1 MKKQLC
7 IIGII
12 ACLMFTGAY
21 LYAQSAGSPAPAAE
35 SRTAAS
41 TNATSQPPATDAAL
55 QPAPSAGAMSSV
67 QAAPPQPPASEY
79 APPPVQSSS
88 GPQPEHH
95 NAGGY
100 NGMGYGMG
108 GMMGSSEG
116 GAAAGMGMGGMIGT
130 SESGASTGMG
140 MGGTGMMGSSEEG
153 ASTGMMGFGYMG
165 PSQPG
170 YGGMGM
176 MGGGM
181 GMGYGMGG
189 FGMAGIPIDVTGE
202 MSIKPFPIGNL
213 PMNAVCEILQRR
225 AGGIRF
231 YAMPNKI
238 VAIGSKD
245 DLHRV
250 QQVLNQI
257 GASMGESVVSAMP
270 ANIAYQVYIVEVPSQ
285 REEMYSFNMTLRYI
299 SSANPLTGFNDFD
312 FDGMIVEQFSSHETD
327 STLVDGK
334 PQTNMEI
341 TINGKTRSE
350 KLLGEL
356 VAFIQEKVHSQVSVT
371 GMRIEKDESAPAP
384 FGNRYGGRRARSG
397 QNDSPSAAPVAAEG
411 FVNLPEGIQKILI
424 QLLGPETKTVGYW
437 FGNSAL
443 PGKCQT
449 SIGVWNLSLMAIE
462 SGPSDFLLELKLTGE
477 GVEIENT
484 VNAKIGQPVLVGYN
498 RYLGGMLLPGA
509 LVVIPRENFDSGP
522 GSETPSK
529 STSAAPDAAAPAVP
543 AVPAASPLKR

>member
-1 MKKQLC
+1 MKKNLY

-21 LYAQSAGSPAPAAE
+21 LYAQSAGSSSPAAE
-35 SRTAAS
+35 IPPSAS
-41 TNATSQPPATDAAL
+41 SNVLPPAVQPGLPSPAKQAGPVQPAAPEAAP
-55 QPAPSAGAMSSV
+55 QPAPSAGAIPAD
-67 QAAPPQPPASEY
+67 QAAPVQPAAPKVPPQSLP
-79 APPPVQSSS
+79 SSS
-88 GPQPEHH
+88 GPQPEGQ
-95 NAGGY
+95 NVGFPT
-100 NGMGYGMG
+100 GMGYGMG
-108 GMMGSSEG
+108 GMMGS
-116 GAAAGMGMGGMIGT
+116 A
-130 SESGASTGMG
+130 ESGASVGMAG
-140 MGGTGMMGSSEEG
+140 EG
-153 ASTGMMGFGYMG
+153 ESGMMGFGYMG
-165 PSQPG
+165 PSPNV

-176 MGGGM
+176 MGSGM

-189 FGMAGIPIDVTGE
+189 FGVAGFPIDVTGE

-231 YAMPNKI
+231 YMMPNKI

-257 GASMGESVVSAMP
+257 GASMGEPVGSALP

-285 REEMYSFNMTLRYI
+285 REEMFSFYMTLRYI
-299 SSANPLTGFNDFD
+299 SLANPLTGFDEFD

-334 PQTNMEI
+334 SQANMEI
-341 TINGKTRSE
+341 NINGKTRSE
-350 KLLGEL
+350 KLLEEL
-356 VAFIQEKVHSQVSVT
+356 VAFIQKKVKSQVSVT
-371 GMRIEKDESAPAP
+371 GMRIEKDESALDPSQSGYGRYRSRTGQKESQSAELAPA
-384 FGNRYGGRRARSG
+384 
-397 QNDSPSAAPVAAEG
+397 QVI
-411 FVNLPEGIQKILI
+411 VNLPEGIQKNLA
-424 QLLGPETKTVGYW
+424 QLLGPDTQTVGYW

-449 SIGVWNLSLMAIE
+449 SIGNWNLSLVTIE

-498 RYLGGMLLPGA
+498 RNMRGMLLPGA
-509 LVVIPRENFDSGP
+509 LVIIPRESFDSAP
-522 GSETPSK
+522 VSEIPSK
-529 STSAAPDAAAPAVP
+529 STSAAPDAAAPV
-543 AVPAASPLKR
+543 VPAAPTAPSSPR

>member
-1 MKKQLC
+1 
-7 IIGII
+7 
-12 ACLMFTGAY
+12 
-21 LYAQSAGSPAPAAE
+21 
-35 SRTAAS
+35 
-41 TNATSQPPATDAAL
+41 
-55 QPAPSAGAMSSV
+55 
-67 QAAPPQPPASEY
+67 
-79 APPPVQSSS
+79 
-88 GPQPEHH
+88 
-95 NAGGY
+95 
-100 NGMGYGMG
+100 MGYGMG
-108 GMMGSSEG
+108 GMMGASEG

-130 SESGASTGMG
+130 SESSASTGMG

-202 MSIKPFPIGNL
+202 MSIKPFPIGK
-213 PMNAVCEILQRR
+213 PTNAVCEILQRR
-225 AGGIRF
+225 PGNPLLRHAQQNRGHRIERRSPPRP
-231 YAMPNKI
+231 ASPQPNRRQ
-238 VAIGSKD
+238 
-245 DLHRV
+245 H
-250 QQVLNQI
+250 
-257 GASMGESVVSAMP
+257 GESVVSAMP

-312 FDGMIVEQFSSHETD
+312 FDGMIVEQFSSHET
-327 STLVDGK
+327 STLVDGNPRRIWK
-334 PQTNMEI
+334 SPSMARPAPKI
-341 TINGKTRSE
+341 T
-350 KLLGEL
+350 GEL
-356 VAFIQEKVHSQVSVT
+356 VAFIQEVHSQVSVT

-543 AVPAASPLKR
+543 AVQLLPEEVR